1 MANFNDTLIY
11 LRGNKYIDYEQLGL
25 KHKLW
30 SCEAVF
36 NRGLCYIYLQHTSI
50 GLGDLE
56 AAAKEKGVPEH
67 DVIDDAIKEKAAVS
81 NLPLYFTSGG
91 SMG

>member
-1 MANFNDTLIY
+1 M
-11 LRGNKYIDYEQLGL
+11 RGNKCIDYEQLGL

-36 NRGLCYIYLQHTSI
+36 NRGLCYMYVEYTSI
-50 GLGDLE
+50 GMADLE

-67 DVIDDAIKEKAAVS
+67 DVIDDAIRERAAVS
-81 NLPLYFTSGG
+81 TF
-91 SMG
+91 